1 MGFSRSRT
9 PRELASDACA
19 DGQHELWGRN
29 PRGLQFKTIEADIND
44 LASGWI
50 LMPSY
55 LPRSG
60 GGRPIQQPV
69 FLVEKAIQLTSSLKR
84 SP

>member
-1 MGFSRSRT
+1 LIAIAHAG
-9 PRELASDACA
+9 ELASDNCA
-19 DGQHELWGRN
+19 DEPHELRERN
-29 PRGLQFKTIEADIND
+29 PRGLQFKTIEAGIND

-50 LMPSY
+50 LTSSW

-60 GGRPIQQPV
+60 GGRPSQQLT
-69 FLVEKAIQLTSSLKR
+69 FLVEKEIQITSSPKR

>member
-1 MGFSRSRT
+1 MSCD
-9 PRELASDACA
+9 DAI
-19 DGQHELWGRN
+19 HEVGN
-29 PRGLQFKTIEADIND
+29 SKTIEADIND

-50 LMPSY
+50 LIPSY

-60 GGRPIQQPV
+60 GGRPSQQLQ
-69 FLVEKAIQLTSSLKR
+69 FLVEKEIQITSSPKR